1 MNALS
6 SAIPEEPVTE
16 VRPGGVLGTP
26 ELGDGTVWKNSFPE
40 FSLKKSLETIS
51 LRGDSSKYKKGS
63 GLEHQIRG
71 QNQKS
76 MLFFCTCSCKH
87 LGSIPLG
94 IHR

>member
-16 VRPGGVLGTP
+16 VRPGEVLGTP

-40 FSLKKSLETIS
+40 VSLNKSLETIS
-51 LRGDSSKYKKGS
+51 LRGDFSKYKKGS

-76 MLFFCTCSCKH
+76 MCSFVRAPI
-87 LGSIPLG
+87 ST
-94 IHR
+94 